1 MVEAFLILLSKLK
14 LKPCVEIPVEIPPD
28 TYYSMKLK
36 YFYLVHN
43 ILCIFPSIRCNFIK
57 VGSKTEKFQE
67 ITPLII

>member
-36 YFYLVHN
+36 YM
-43 ILCIFPSIRCNFIK
+43 FI
-57 VGSKTEKFQE
+57 
-67 ITPLII
+67 